1 MHKSVIVSFSIFI
14 LFMFAGCAPKGYKD
28 AVITAVRLE
37 NQRDYEKAYDYYNQ
51 ALRAKP
57 DDAQIKRKLDE
68 LGEIIA
74 VDYTEKA
81 IQAYENKK
89 HKTALEL
96 LRKALS
102 YDDNNK
108 KANDYKL
115 EVSNE
120 YEKIKEKYSQ
130 AEGFTQSNKWV
141 EAVNT
146 LKEISELYNDDP
158 DLENQIGELQ
168 NVGYRYYMEAGFEAR
183 KEGAYPVSLRC
194 FESADALGSTDESQ
208 QEISAALKY
217 VEADTIYKHAEKM
230 ADKDNILEAMDALI
244 QSKEIVDDHVKVNQL
259 IVKLEPEWSPVIFE
273 KGREFMDAGQPD
285 KAYEAFYSLN
295 KINPEYPEAGKY
307 LEEIRSKFLQKNY
320 RRLTDAQKA
329 GDYSL
334 VLELSRKILEEGS
347 DFLDTREIM
356 TRTVSSAFNIFYQ
369 QGLYYLQTGN
379 YGKAVLCFRSAEQQL
394 SETRITRLI
403 LTKSWDQIRKGSALN
418 AVFLE
423 FSQEVGDPSVSKYI
437 TGKIK
442 EGLKGEIKS
451 NRFKNITVELEETEE
466 DDLTIKSGVTTD
478 IDWGAVISSGFNA
491 VITGKVRL
499 LKQDTSVNSEWKTRK
514 RTVRKIVDNEAYS
527 RLVIRQA
534 ELRAGMKSKR
544 WRKEKGMSKGQI
556 ERQLEL
562 IEERLLTIPPKIEA
576 EVEEETPFQLVSHTM
591 TAHMNI
597 DIEIL
602 APDGSHIWPMKRYED
617 VYQIEDSVVPPNLM
631 SDDPE
636 ERMGDPL
643 TLPSE
648 YEFKEQAID
657 HIVKNK
663 IMPDLIGDFRGYGM
677 RFYNKATRLSRRQDE
692 STFDNA
698 AFLDSFEEYYKF
710 LACYED
716 KGEEDKLTEEVE
728 KKLESNIS
736 DTWLIRRKGK

>member
-14 LFMFAGCAPKGYKD
+14 LCMFAGCAPKGYRD
-28 AVITAVRLE
+28 AVTTAVRLE
-37 NQRDYEKAYDYYNQ
+37 NQRDYEKAYDYYKQ

-68 LGEIIA
+68 LGETIA

-81 IQAYENKK
+81 IQAFENKK

-96 LRKALS
+96 LRKALA
-102 YDDNNK
+102 YDENNK
-108 KANDYKL
+108 KANDYKR

-130 AEGFTQSNKWV
+130 AEGFTQNNKWV

-168 NVGYRYYMEAGFEAR
+168 NVGYRYYMEAGFNAG
-183 KEGAYPVSLRC
+183 KEGAYPLALRC
-194 FESADALGSTDESQ
+194 FESADALKTSDESQ
-208 QEISAALKY
+208 QEISTAGKY
-217 VEADTIYKHAEKM
+217 VEADTFYRRAEEM
-230 ADKDNILEAMDALI
+230 ADKNNLLEAMAALI
-244 QSKEIVDDHVKVNQL
+244 QSKEIVDDHLKVNQL
-259 IVKLEPEWSPVIFE
+259 IVKLAPDWSPVIFE
-273 KGREFMDAGQPD
+273 KGRKFMDSGQTD
-285 KAYEAFYSLN
+285 EAYGAFYSLN

-307 LEEIRSKFLQKNY
+307 FEEIRSKFLQENY

-334 VLELSRKILEEGS
+334 VLELSKRILKE
-347 DFLDTREIM
+347 DPAFLDTREIM
-356 TRTVSSAFNIFYQ
+356 TRTVISAFNIFYQ

-403 LTKSWDQIRKGSALN
+403 LKKAWDQIKKGSALN
-418 AVFLE
+418 AVFLD
-423 FSQEVGDPSVSKYI
+423 FSQEIGDPSVSKYI
-437 TGKIK
+437 TWKIK
-442 EGLKGEIKS
+442 EGLKGEITG
-451 NRFKNITVELEETEE
+451 NRLKNITVEFEGTKE
-466 DDLTIKSGVTTD
+466 DDLITISGATTD
-478 IDWGAVISSGFNA
+478 IDWGAVLSRGFNA
-491 VITGKVRL
+491 VITGKIRL

-514 RTVRKIVDNEAYS
+514 RTVRKIVDNEAYT
-527 RLVIRQA
+527 RLIIRQA
-534 ELRAGMKSKR
+534 DLRTGMKSKN
-544 WRKEKGMSKGQI
+544 WRKEKRMSKSQI
-556 ERQLEL
+556 ARQLEL

-576 EVEEETPFQLVSHTM
+576 EVKEETPFQLVNHTM
-591 TAHMNI
+591 TAYMHI
-597 DIEIL
+597 DIKIL

-663 IMPDLIGDFRGYGM
+663 IMPELIGDFRGYGM
-677 RFYNKATRLSRRQDE
+677 RFYKKATNLSRLQDK
-692 STFDNA
+692 SKFDNA

-716 KGEEDKLTEEVE
+716 
-728 KKLESNIS
+728 
-736 DTWLIRRKGK
+736 